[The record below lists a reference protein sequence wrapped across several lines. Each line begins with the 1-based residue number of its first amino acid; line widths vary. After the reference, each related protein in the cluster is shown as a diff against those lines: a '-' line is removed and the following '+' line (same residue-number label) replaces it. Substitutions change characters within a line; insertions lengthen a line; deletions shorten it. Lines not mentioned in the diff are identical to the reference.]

1 MNNYNRRWKI
11 ITKIVFKIKE
21 YKLLLIICSILLCL
35 IICPSAYASNKKI
48 NKKVKEEKKNTI
60 KVDVKGFVV
69 NPNVY
74 ELDENSR
81 VIDAIKIAGGLI
93 DGANT
98 ELINLSQKLTDEM
111 VIIVYSNWQINEYR
125 NSKKEVV
132 YIEVDKCP
140 DNINGACINKNN
152 QTKTTG
158 KVNINSATEAELTK
172 ISGVGASKAKDI
184 IEYREQ
190 NGGFKQ
196 IEDIKNI
203 KGIGDALFE
212 KIKDSIT
219 I

>member
-1 MNNYNRRWKI
+1 MKTI
-11 ITKIVFKIKE
+11 IFTKIKE
-21 YKLLLIICSILLCL
+21 YKLLLILILCAISLCL
-35 IICPSAYASNKKI
+35 IFTPKTYASSKKTI
-48 NKKVKEEKKNTI
+48 KKSTKTIKEEKKKMV
-60 KVDVKGFVV
+60 KVDVKGFVA

-74 ELDENSR
+74 EIEENGR
-81 VIDAIKIAGGLI
+81 VIDAIKAAGGLI
-93 DGANT
+93 EGANT

-140 DNINGACINKNN
+140 DNTNDACINKKTSNN
-152 QTKTTG
+152 TLTG
-158 KVNINSATEAELTK
+158 KVNINSASEAELTK

-219 I
+219 V